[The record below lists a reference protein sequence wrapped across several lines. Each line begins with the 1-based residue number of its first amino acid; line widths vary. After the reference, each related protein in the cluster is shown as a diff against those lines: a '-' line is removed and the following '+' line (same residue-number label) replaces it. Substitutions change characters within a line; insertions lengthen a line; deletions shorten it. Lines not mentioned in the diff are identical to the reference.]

1 MKSGIMILAA
11 LLVCGAVRAE
21 QNTGLDGTA
30 EVRNPVRLKAWL
42 EANAADA
49 ESRIATVETGVVAT
63 AAAAVVTAT
72 NASTVASA
80 AAVVATNAS
89 TVASAAAV
97 VATNASTV
105 ASAAAVVATNVQAQV
120 IASTNAFYVASTNA
134 AIQYFVTPG
143 ATVTQALP
151 GITNVYS
158 QKGVLLTHNP

>member
-80 AAVVATNAS
+80 AAVVATN
-89 TVASAAAV
+89 
-97 VATNASTV
+97 
-105 ASAAAVVATNVQAQV
+105 VQAQV